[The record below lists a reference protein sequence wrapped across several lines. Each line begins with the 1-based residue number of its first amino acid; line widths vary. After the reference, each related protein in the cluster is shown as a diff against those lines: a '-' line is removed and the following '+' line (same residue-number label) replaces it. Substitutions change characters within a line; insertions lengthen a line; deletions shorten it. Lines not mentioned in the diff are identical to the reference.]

1 MTIEDTTKKRRPI
14 DDLLKID
21 SYAKMTDEE
30 IGRVIEYKAEIKARD
45 AAYEARLTAIK
56 KAGENMLVETTRQ
69 YEEAKATQNE
79 LLNISLA
86 RLKAT
91 MGDEK

>member
-1 MTIEDTTKKRRPI
+1 MTIEDTTKKKRSI

-45 AAYEARLTAIK
+45 AAYEARLAAVK
-56 KAGENMLVETTRQ
+56 KAGENMLAETTRQ
-69 YEEAKATQNE
+69 YEEAKTIQDK
-79 LLNISLA
+79 LLSISLA
-86 RLKAT
+86 HLKAT

>member
-1 MTIEDTTKKRRPI
+1 MTTEDTTKKKRPI

-30 IGRVIEYKAEIKARD
+30 IDRVIEYKAEIKARD
-45 AAYEARLTAIK
+45 TAYEARLMAIK
-56 KAGENMLVETTRQ
+56 KAGENMLAETTRQ
-69 YEEAKATQNE
+69 YEESKATQDK

-86 RLKAT
+86 HLKAT

>member
-1 MTIEDTTKKRRPI
+1 MTTEDTTKKKRPI

-21 SYAKMTDEE
+21 SYAEMTDEE
-30 IGRVIEYKAEIKARD
+30 IDRLIEYKAEIKARD

-56 KAGENMLVETTRQ
+56 KVGENMLVETTRQ
-69 YEEAKATQNE
+69 YEEARATQNE